1 MAAAALS
8 LVLLLLA
15 RVWAGNAHLLA
26 WSTQDPRRS
35 NEMRSLQRLPSP
47 VPRRPWRR
55 SAHPL
60 LAVRAPLQSSRN
72 TNLGV
77 RERVCGAR
85 DPLVLAWAS
94 LSAFQ

>member
-15 RVWAGNAHLLA
+15 RVWAGNAHQLA
-26 WSTQDPRRS
+26 WSTQDLRRS
-35 NEMRSLQRLPSP
+35 NEMRCRQRLPSP
-47 VPRRPWRR
+47 IPWRPRRP
-55 SAHPL
+55 SVHPL

-77 RERVCGAR
+77 RERGCAAR
-85 DPLVLAWAS
+85 DPLVLAWGLFPAS
-94 LSAFQ
+94 R